1 MTQTIRPRF
10 CSQCAH
16 PLASGGVPPLG
27 RRESYKCERCGHVAS
42 VVDFTSGPELLVL
55 VLIHSEEKLLL
66 LKRGVP
72 PYASTWAPP
81 GGYVEAGESVES
93 AALRETE
100 EEVGIRLQR
109 EQLVPL
115 SILSLPALN
124 QVYVTFTASL
134 APLVPAKAVA
144 PEALSVRWFS
154 ESEFRTNDIWPPFA
168 MSPVSTTETFDL
180 FRPGERKFYQQ
191 SDTFYRVFS
200 QGEITYLW
208 RKP

>member
-1 MTQTIRPRF
+1 MIQTVLPRF
-10 CSQCAH
+10 CSQCGN
-16 PLASGGVPPLG
+16 PLARAQQPGGKEPYTCESCG
-27 RRESYKCERCGHVAS
+27 RVTYATGSS
-42 VVDFTSGPELLVL
+42 NGPQLLVL
-55 VLIHSEEKLLL
+55 VLIHSEGKLLL

-81 GGYVEAGESVES
+81 GGYVEPGESLES

-109 EQLVPL
+109 DQLMPL

-124 QVYVTFTASL
+124 QVHVGFIASL
-134 APLVPAKAVA
+134 DPMCPPKAVA

-154 ESEFRTNDIWPPFA
+154 ESEFQTNDIWPPFA
-168 MSPVSTTETFDL
+168 MSPVSATEIFEL
-180 FRPGERKFYQQ
+180 FRPGAHKFYQQ
-191 SDTFYRVFS
+191 SDTFYRVIS
-200 QGEITYLW
+200 RGEITYLW

>member
-1 MTQTIRPRF
+1 MIQTVLPRF
-10 CSQCAH
+10 CGQCGH
-16 PLASGGVPPLG
+16 PFAEAPQPGGNAP
-27 RRESYKCERCGHVAS
+27 YTCERCGHLAHPAGNT
-42 VVDFTSGPELLVL
+42 DGPQLLVL
-55 VLIHSEEKLLL
+55 VLIHSEGKLLL
-66 LKRGVP
+66 LKRGLP

-81 GGYVEAGESVES
+81 GGYVESGESLES

-109 EQLVPL
+109 EQLMPL

-124 QVYVTFTASL
+124 QVHVGFIASL
-134 APLVPAKAVA
+134 DPICPPKAVA

-154 ESEFRTNDIWPPFA
+154 ESEFQTSDIWPPFA
-168 MSPVSTTETFDL
+168 MSPVSAMEIFDL
-180 FRPGERKFYQQ
+180 FRPGAHKFYQQ
-191 SDTFYRVFS
+191 SDTFYRVIS

>member
-1 MTQTIRPRF
+1 MIQAVLPRF
-10 CSQCAH
+10 CSQCGH
-16 PLASGGVPPLG
+16 PFVGAPPLG
-27 RRESYKCERCGHVAS
+27 GKEPHKCERCGHLAHAAGTP
-42 VVDFTSGPELLVL
+42 DGPQLLVL
-55 VLIHSEEKLLL
+55 VLIHSEGKLLL
-66 LKRGVP
+66 LKRGLP

-81 GGYVEAGESVES
+81 GGYVEPGESLES

-109 EQLVPL
+109 EQLMPL

-124 QVYVTFTASL
+124 QVYVGFIASL
-134 APLVPAKAVA
+134 DPMFPATAVP

-154 ESEFRTNDIWPPFA
+154 ESEFQKTDIWPPFA
-168 MSPVSTTETFDL
+168 MSPVSAAEIFEL
-180 FRPGERKFYQQ
+180 FRPGAHKFYQQ
-191 SDTFYRVFS
+191 SDTFYRYIS